1 MDDLTDR
8 ELEILPQVVSTLKK
22 KTKANPVTNAQIVTG
37 LKKHLNYTTSQ
48 PRVRKIISYIR
59 IKGLITNLVGD
70 NTGYYC
76 TTDQKELD
84 KWIEQMKQR
93 AAAILASAEKA
104 CIPGTQKELIL

>member
-8 ELEILPQVVSTLKK
+8 ELEILPTIIEVLKR
-22 KTKANPVTNAQIVTG
+22 KTKEHPTTNAKIVAG
-37 LKKHLNYTTSQ
+37 LKQHLNYTTTQ
-48 PRVRKIISYIR
+48 PRIRKIISYIR
-59 IKGLITNLVGD
+59 IKGMITNLVGD

-84 KWIEQMKQR
+84 KWIEQMRQR

-104 CIPGTQKELIL
+104 CIPGKQHELIL